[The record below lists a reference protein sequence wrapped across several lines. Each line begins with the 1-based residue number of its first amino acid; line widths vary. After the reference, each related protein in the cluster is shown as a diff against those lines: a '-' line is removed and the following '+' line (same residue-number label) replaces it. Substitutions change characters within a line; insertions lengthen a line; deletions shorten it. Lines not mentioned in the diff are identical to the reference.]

1 MDKLEDLRDDM
12 EDMKYESEY
21 MNELM
26 NRDYDI
32 DVNQADLD
40 DDFADLEAQ
49 YYRDMKANTNSNKQ
63 YKPQTYNNMS

>member
-1 MDKLEDLRDDM
+1 M

-21 MNELM
+21 MNELL

-32 DVNQADLD
+32 DVNEADLD

-49 YYRDMKANTNSNKQ
+49 YYRDMKQKNTNTNQ
-63 YKPQTYNNMS
+63 YNPQTFNSLH